1 MIIVSAPL
9 PTSPRWGE
17 EQITPGLRSLR
28 GTVMTSQKNYAG
40 ILLAI

>member
-1 MIIVSAPL
+1 MIIVSAPPSYIPPL
-9 PTSPRWGE
+9 E